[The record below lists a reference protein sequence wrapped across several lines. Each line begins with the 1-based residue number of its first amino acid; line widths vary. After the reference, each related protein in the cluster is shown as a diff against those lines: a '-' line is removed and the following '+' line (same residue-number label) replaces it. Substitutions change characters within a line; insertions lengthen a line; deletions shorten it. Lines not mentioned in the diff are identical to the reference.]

1 MLAPGLPIQGP
12 TSLRAWGCCPRSHL
26 LSRLPRPGSKP
37 PPQAL
42 SCAFLLWWSLS
53 LGAQHQGLGH
63 LTPVPTEPLTWRQLP
78 FPTVGQTSGQEG
90 RMWPQVA
97 PARESSWS
105 GPGRGRHAR
114 ERAGAQGAGPG
125 SLGPSY
131 RPDGGPGLADEEDG
145 RLGKQGRGLPLPR
158 GPGGAEGTHQAV
170 GRVWVGRAAARAA
183 LRAKPTALPLLC
195 LREAGWRACPRLGP
209 ACLSSPA
216 QRSWGPRS
224 RACLEAVG
232 PI

>member
-42 SCAFLLWWSLS
+42 SCAFLLRWSLS

-97 PARESSWS
+97 PARESQ
-105 GPGRGRHAR
+105 
-114 ERAGAQGAGPG
+114 AGQVLAETTMPG
-125 SLGPSY
+125 SEQVH
-131 RPDGGPGLADEEDG
+131 RE
-145 RLGKQGRGLPLPR
+145 QGQAAWVLPIALMGDLVWPMR
-158 GPGGAEGTHQAV
+158 KTAGWASKGGACRSPGDPA
-170 GRVWVGRAAARAA
+170 G
-183 LRAKPTALPLLC
+183 LRAPIR
-195 LREAGWRACPRLGP
+195 LRGGCGWAGLQHG
-209 ACLSSPA
+209 
-216 QRSWGPRS
+216 QH
-224 RACLEAVG
+224 
-232 PI
+232 